1 VDATP
6 CRHLSLTDA
15 GAHWARLSPP
25 TDDFGFAVA
34 AHPRQAQIAWFV
46 PAIKDEIRMPRDG
59 ALCVTRTDDGGQSW
73 EVMRHGLPQ
82 RDAYDL
88 IYRHG
93 LEVDEAGERLAM
105 GSTTGAL
112 WTSENGGRS
121 WALVN
126 AHLPPIYAVRF
137 V

>member
-1 VDATP
+1 
-6 CRHLSLTDA
+6 
-15 GAHWARLSPP
+15 
-25 TDDFGFAVA
+25 
-34 AHPRQAQIAWFV
+34 
-46 PAIKDEIRMPRDG
+46 MPRDG

-105 GSTTGAL
+105 GSTPGAL

-137 V
+137 VGGLA